1 VGQDIKDT
9 QPEKVADSQHV
20 SAPGEDFEG
29 GERPVSPA
37 VEAGNYVYPSMANM
51 VESSSSDSESD
62 NVGSPQEK
70 AGQAA
75 DVLTDSSQFNSEV
88 TLSAEMS
95 TASSSDSD
103 SSELSDVDYSSRD
116 DERDDEVFIDNAS
129 DEVLLY
135 SGADFTIYDMAEVLN
150 QLQRVNNQSA
160 SSTNRIYSVIKALLP
175 SSDKEF
181 PTLPQLR
188 TILLKNVARVHR
200 IHACA
205 QDCVLFIGENKF

>member
-1 VGQDIKDT
+1 MCR
-9 QPEKVADSQHV
+9 HL
-20 SAPGEDFEG
+20 EDFEG

-150 QLQRVNNQSA
+150 QLQRVNNQPA